1 MKFKSLITTTLALG
15 VIASTGANFNTN
27 EASAAAKPLDK
38 SSSTLHH
45 GHSNIQIPYTITV
58 NGTSQNI
65 LSSLTFNKNQNIS
78 YKDIENKVK
87 SVLYFNRGISDIDL
101 RLSKQAEYTVHFK
114 NGTKRVIDLKSGI
127 YTADLINTSDI
138 KAISV
143 NVDTKKQPKDKA
155 KANVQVPYTITVN
168 GTSQNILSNLTFNK
182 NQNIS
187 YKDLE
192 DKVKSVLESNRGI
205 TDVDLRLSKQAKY
218 TVNFKNGTKKV
229 IDLKAG
235 IYTANLINS
244 SDIKSININVDT
256 KKHIENKAKRNYQ
269 VPYSINLNGTSTN
282 ILSNLS
288 FSNKPWTNYKNLT
301 SQIKSVLKHD
311 RGISEQ
317 DLKYAKKAYYT
328 VYFKN
333 GGKRIL
339 QLNSKNY
346 TANLVH
352 VKDVKRIE
360 ITVKTGTKAK
370 ADRYV
375 PYTIAVNGT
384 STPILSDLKFTG
396 DPRVGYKDITKK
408 VKSVLKHDRGI
419 GERELKYAKKAT
431 YTVHFKNG
439 KKKVINLN
447 SKISQLNLLYVQD
460 IKKIDIDV
468 KTGSKAKADSYV
480 PYTIAVNGT
489 STPILSK
496 LKISNKQL
504 ISYKYLNDKVK
515 SVLKNERGISDLD
528 LKFAKQ
534 AKYTVYFKNGKKQ
547 VVNLKSDIFTPNLFS
562 AKDILFSAK
571 DIKKIDIDVK
581 TGSKAKADSY
591 VPYTIAVNGTSTPI
605 LSKLKISNKQL
616 ISYKYLNDKVKSVLK
631 SERGISD
638 LDLKFAKQ
646 AKYTVYF
653 KNGKKQVVN
662 LKSDIFTPNLFSAK
676 DIKKIDIDVKQY
688 TKSKKINKS
697 NNVKFP
703 VTINKFENIV
713 SNEFVFYNA
722 SKITINDLSIKL
734 KSAIANDQGITKHD
748 IELAERAVYK
758 VYFKNGS
765 SKYVD
770 LKTEYK
776 DERVFK
782 ATDIKKV
789 DIELKF

>member
-15 VIASTGANFNTN
+15 VLASTGANFNTN

-45 GHSNIQIPYTITV
+45 GHSKIQVPYTITV

-65 LSSLTFNKNQNIS
+65 LSSLTFNKNQQIS
-78 YKDIENKVK
+78 YKDLENKVK

-114 NGTKRVIDLKSGI
+114 NGTKKVVDLKSGI

-168 GTSQNILSNLTFNK
+168 GTSQNILSSLTFNK
-182 NQNIS
+182 NQNVS

-205 TDVDLRLSKQAKY
+205 TDVDLRLSKQAKF

-333 GGKRIL
+333 GGKRVVHF
-339 QLNSKNY
+339 NSKTY
-346 TANLVH
+346 SANLVH
-352 VKDVKRIE
+352 AKDVKKIE
-360 ITVKTGTKAK
+360 VTVKTASKAK
-370 ADRYV
+370 AERYV
-375 PYTIAVNGT
+375 PYSIAVNGT
-384 STPILSDLKFTG
+384 STPNLSDLKFTG

-431 YTVHFKNG
+431 YTVHLKNG

-489 STPILSK
+489 STHILSK

-504 ISYKYLNDKVK
+504 IGYQDLNEKVK
-515 SVLKNERGISDLD
+515 SVLKHDRGINDIE

-534 AKYTVYFKNGKKQ
+534 AKYTIHFKNGKTQ
-547 VVNLKSDIFTPNLFS
+547 VVDLKSDIFT
-562 AKDILFSAK
+562 
-571 DIKKIDIDVK
+571 
-581 TGSKAKADSY
+581 
-591 VPYTIAVNGTSTPI
+591 
-605 LSKLKISNKQL
+605 
-616 ISYKYLNDKVKSVLK
+616 
-631 SERGISD
+631 R
-638 LDLKFAKQ
+638 
-646 AKYTVYF
+646 
-653 KNGKKQVVN
+653 
-662 LKSDIFTPNLFSAK
+662 NLFSAK
-676 DIKKIDIDVKQY
+676 DIKKIDIDVKQH

-722 SKITINDLSIKL
+722 SKITINDLSTKL
-734 KSAIANDQGITKHD
+734 KSAMANDQGITKHD
-748 IELAERAVYK
+748 IGLAERAVYK

-776 DERVFK
+776 DRKVFK

>member
-15 VIASTGANFNTN
+15 VLASTGANFNNN

-38 SSSTLHH
+38 SSSSLHH
-45 GHSNIQIPYTITV
+45 GYSKVHVPYAITV

-78 YKDIENKVK
+78 YKDLEDRVK
-87 SVLYFNRGISDIDL
+87 SVLKSDRGISDIDL
-101 RLSKQAEYTVHFK
+101 RLSKQAKYTVYFK
-114 NGTKRVIDLKSGI
+114 NGTKKVIDLKSGI
-127 YTADLINTSDI
+127 YTADLINTSEI
-138 KAISV
+138 KAINI
-143 NVDTKKQPKDKA
+143 NVDTKKQVEDKKKDKA
-155 KANVQVPYTITVN
+155 NYQVPYTITVN

-229 IDLKAG
+229 IDLKSG

-352 VKDVKRIE
+352 AKDVKRIE

-396 DPRVGYKDITKK
+396 DPRVGYKDISKK

-439 KKKVINLN
+439 TKKVININ
-447 SKISQLNLLYVQD
+447 SNISQLNLLYVQD

-468 KTGSKAKADSYV
+468 KTGTKAKADSYV

-515 SVLKNERGISDLD
+515 SVLKI
-528 LKFAKQ
+528 
-534 AKYTVYFKNGKKQ
+534 
-547 VVNLKSDIFTPNLFS
+547 
-562 AKDILFSAK
+562 
-571 DIKKIDIDVK
+571 
-581 TGSKAKADSY
+581 
-591 VPYTIAVNGTSTPI
+591 
-605 LSKLKISNKQL
+605 
-616 ISYKYLNDKVKSVLK
+616 
-631 SERGISD
+631 ERGISD

-688 TKSKKINKS
+688 TKSKKNK
-697 NNVKFP
+697 
-703 VTINKFENIV
+703 
-713 SNEFVFYNA
+713 
-722 SKITINDLSIKL
+722 
-734 KSAIANDQGITKHD
+734 
-748 IELAERAVYK
+748 
-758 VYFKNGS
+758 
-765 SKYVD
+765 
-770 LKTEYK
+770 
-776 DERVFK
+776 
-782 ATDIKKV
+782 
-789 DIELKF
+789 

>member
-15 VIASTGANFNTN
+15 VLASTGANFNTN

-45 GHSNIQIPYTITV
+45 GHSKIQVPYTITV

-65 LSSLTFNKNQNIS
+65 LSSLTFNKNQQIS
-78 YKDIENKVK
+78 YKDLENKVK

-101 RLSKQAEYTVHFK
+101 RLLKQAEYTVHFK
-114 NGTKRVIDLKSGI
+114 NGTKKVVDLKSGI

-168 GTSQNILSNLTFNK
+168 GTSQNILSSLTFNK
-182 NQNIS
+182 NQNVS

-205 TDVDLRLSKQAKY
+205 TDVDLRLSKQAKF

-333 GGKRIL
+333 GGKRVVHF
-339 QLNSKNY
+339 NSKTY
-346 TANLVH
+346 SANLVH
-352 VKDVKRIE
+352 AKDVKKIE
-360 ITVKTGTKAK
+360 VTVKTASKAK
-370 ADRYV
+370 AERYV
-375 PYTIAVNGT
+375 PYSIAVNGT
-384 STPILSDLKFTG
+384 STPNLSDLKFTG

-489 STPILSK
+489 STHILSK

-504 ISYKYLNDKVK
+504 IGYQDLNEKVK
-515 SVLKNERGISDLD
+515 SVLKHDRGINDIE

-534 AKYTVYFKNGKKQ
+534 AKYTIHFKNGKTQ
-547 VVNLKSDIFTPNLFS
+547 VVDLKSDIFT
-562 AKDILFSAK
+562 
-571 DIKKIDIDVK
+571 
-581 TGSKAKADSY
+581 
-591 VPYTIAVNGTSTPI
+591 
-605 LSKLKISNKQL
+605 
-616 ISYKYLNDKVKSVLK
+616 
-631 SERGISD
+631 R
-638 LDLKFAKQ
+638 
-646 AKYTVYF
+646 
-653 KNGKKQVVN
+653 
-662 LKSDIFTPNLFSAK
+662 NLFSAK
-676 DIKKIDIDVKQY
+676 DIKKIDIDVKQH

-722 SKITINDLSIKL
+722 SKITINDLSTKL
-734 KSAIANDQGITKHD
+734 KSAMANDQGITKHD
-748 IELAERAVYK
+748 IGLAERAVYK

-776 DERVFK
+776 DRKVFK

>member
-192 DKVKSVLESNRGI
+192 GKVKSVLESNRGI

-229 IDLKAG
+229 IDLKSG
-235 IYTANLINS
+235 IYTANLINT

-352 VKDVKRIE
+352 AKDVKRIE

-370 ADRYV
+370 ADR
-375 PYTIAVNGT
+375 
-384 STPILSDLKFTG
+384 
-396 DPRVGYKDITKK
+396 
-408 VKSVLKHDRGI
+408 
-419 GERELKYAKKAT
+419 
-431 YTVHFKNG
+431 
-439 KKKVINLN
+439 
-447 SKISQLNLLYVQD
+447 
-460 IKKIDIDV
+460 
-468 KTGSKAKADSYV
+468 YV

-515 SVLKNERGISDLD
+515 SVLKSERGISDLD

-547 VVNLKSDIFTPNLFS
+547 VVNLKSDIFTPN
-562 AKDILFSAK
+562 LFSAK

-688 TKSKKINKS
+688 TKSKKK
-697 NNVKFP
+697 
-703 VTINKFENIV
+703 
-713 SNEFVFYNA
+713 
-722 SKITINDLSIKL
+722 
-734 KSAIANDQGITKHD
+734 
-748 IELAERAVYK
+748 
-758 VYFKNGS
+758 
-765 SKYVD
+765 
-770 LKTEYK
+770 
-776 DERVFK
+776 
-782 ATDIKKV
+782 
-789 DIELKF
+789 

>member
-65 LSSLTFNKNQNIS
+65 LS
-78 YKDIENKVK
+78 
-87 SVLYFNRGISDIDL
+87 
-101 RLSKQAEYTVHFK
+101 
-114 NGTKRVIDLKSGI
+114 
-127 YTADLINTSDI
+127 
-138 KAISV
+138 
-143 NVDTKKQPKDKA
+143 
-155 KANVQVPYTITVN
+155 
-168 GTSQNILSNLTFNK
+168 NLTFNK

-192 DKVKSVLESNRGI
+192 GKVKSVLESNRGI

-244 SDIKSININVDT
+244 SDIKSININLDT

-352 VKDVKRIE
+352 AKDVKRIE
-360 ITVKTGTKAK
+360 ITVKTGT
-370 ADRYV
+370 
-375 PYTIAVNGT
+375 
-384 STPILSDLKFTG
+384 
-396 DPRVGYKDITKK
+396 
-408 VKSVLKHDRGI
+408 
-419 GERELKYAKKAT
+419 
-431 YTVHFKNG
+431 
-439 KKKVINLN
+439 
-447 SKISQLNLLYVQD
+447 
-460 IKKIDIDV
+460 
-468 KTGSKAKADSYV
+468 
-480 PYTIAVNGT
+480 
-489 STPILSK
+489 
-496 LKISNKQL
+496 
-504 ISYKYLNDKVK
+504 
-515 SVLKNERGISDLD
+515 
-528 LKFAKQ
+528 
-534 AKYTVYFKNGKKQ
+534 
-547 VVNLKSDIFTPNLFS
+547 
-562 AKDILFSAK
+562 
-571 DIKKIDIDVK
+571 
-581 TGSKAKADSY
+581 KAKADSY

>member
-78 YKDIENKVK
+78 YKDLEGKVK
-87 SVLYFNRGISDIDL
+87 SVLESNRGITDVDL
-101 RLSKQAEYTVHFK
+101 RLSKQAKYTVNFK
-114 NGTKRVIDLKSGI
+114 NGTKKVIDLKSGI
-127 YTADLINTSDI
+127 YTANLINSSDI

-192 DKVKSVLESNRGI
+192 GKVKSVLESNRGI

-229 IDLKAG
+229 IDLKSG

-352 VKDVKRIE
+352 AKDVKRIE

-370 ADRYV
+370 ADR
-375 PYTIAVNGT
+375 
-384 STPILSDLKFTG
+384 
-396 DPRVGYKDITKK
+396 
-408 VKSVLKHDRGI
+408 
-419 GERELKYAKKAT
+419 
-431 YTVHFKNG
+431 
-439 KKKVINLN
+439 
-447 SKISQLNLLYVQD
+447 
-460 IKKIDIDV
+460 
-468 KTGSKAKADSYV
+468 YV

-515 SVLKNERGISDLD
+515 SVLKSERGISDLD

-547 VVNLKSDIFTPNLFS
+547 VVNLKSDIFTPN
-562 AKDILFSAK
+562 LFSAK

-688 TKSKKINKS
+688 TKSKKNK
-697 NNVKFP
+697 
-703 VTINKFENIV
+703 
-713 SNEFVFYNA
+713 
-722 SKITINDLSIKL
+722 
-734 KSAIANDQGITKHD
+734 
-748 IELAERAVYK
+748 
-758 VYFKNGS
+758 
-765 SKYVD
+765 
-770 LKTEYK
+770 
-776 DERVFK
+776 
-782 ATDIKKV
+782 
-789 DIELKF
+789 

>member
-192 DKVKSVLESNRGI
+192 GKVKSVLESNRGI

-229 IDLKAG
+229 IDLKSG

-352 VKDVKRIE
+352 AKDVKRIE

-370 ADRYV
+370 ADR
-375 PYTIAVNGT
+375 
-384 STPILSDLKFTG
+384 
-396 DPRVGYKDITKK
+396 
-408 VKSVLKHDRGI
+408 
-419 GERELKYAKKAT
+419 
-431 YTVHFKNG
+431 
-439 KKKVINLN
+439 
-447 SKISQLNLLYVQD
+447 
-460 IKKIDIDV
+460 
-468 KTGSKAKADSYV
+468 YV

-515 SVLKNERGISDLD
+515 SVLKSERGISDLD

-547 VVNLKSDIFTPNLFS
+547 VVNLKSDIFTPN
-562 AKDILFSAK
+562 LFSAK

-688 TKSKKINKS
+688 TKSKNK
-697 NNVKFP
+697 
-703 VTINKFENIV
+703 
-713 SNEFVFYNA
+713 
-722 SKITINDLSIKL
+722 
-734 KSAIANDQGITKHD
+734 
-748 IELAERAVYK
+748 
-758 VYFKNGS
+758 
-765 SKYVD
+765 
-770 LKTEYK
+770 
-776 DERVFK
+776 
-782 ATDIKKV
+782 
-789 DIELKF
+789 

>member
-15 VIASTGANFNTN
+15 VLASTGANFNNN

-38 SSSTLHH
+38 SSSSLHH
-45 GHSNIQIPYTITV
+45 GYSKVHVPYAITV

-65 LSSLTFNKNQNIS
+65 LSNLTFNKNQNIS
-78 YKDIENKVK
+78 YKDLEDRVK
-87 SVLYFNRGISDIDL
+87 SVLKSDRGISDIDL
-101 RLSKQAEYTVHFK
+101 RLSKQAKYTVYFK
-114 NGTKRVIDLKSGI
+114 NGTKKVIDLKAGI
-127 YTADLINTSDI
+127 YTADLINTSEI
-138 KAISV
+138 KAINI
-143 NVDTKKQPKDKA
+143 NVDTKKQVEDKKKDKA
-155 KANVQVPYTITVN
+155 NYQVPYTITVN

-229 IDLKAG
+229 IDLKSG

-352 VKDVKRIE
+352 AKDVKRIE

-396 DPRVGYKDITKK
+396 DPRVGYKDISKK

-439 KKKVINLN
+439 TKKVININ
-447 SKISQLNLLYVQD
+447 SNISQLNLLYVQD

-468 KTGSKAKADSYV
+468 KTG
-480 PYTIAVNGT
+480 T
-489 STPILSK
+489 
-496 LKISNKQL
+496 
-504 ISYKYLNDKVK
+504 
-515 SVLKNERGISDLD
+515 
-528 LKFAKQ
+528 
-534 AKYTVYFKNGKKQ
+534 
-547 VVNLKSDIFTPNLFS
+547 
-562 AKDILFSAK
+562 
-571 DIKKIDIDVK
+571 
-581 TGSKAKADSY
+581 KAKADSY

-688 TKSKKINKS
+688 TKSKK
-697 NNVKFP
+697 
-703 VTINKFENIV
+703 
-713 SNEFVFYNA
+713 
-722 SKITINDLSIKL
+722 
-734 KSAIANDQGITKHD
+734 
-748 IELAERAVYK
+748 
-758 VYFKNGS
+758 
-765 SKYVD
+765 
-770 LKTEYK
+770 
-776 DERVFK
+776 
-782 ATDIKKV
+782 
-789 DIELKF
+789 

>member
-15 VIASTGANFNTN
+15 VLASTGANFNNN

-38 SSSTLHH
+38 SSSSLHH
-45 GHSNIQIPYTITV
+45 GYSKVHVPYAITV

-78 YKDIENKVK
+78 YKDLEDRVK
-87 SVLYFNRGISDIDL
+87 SVLKSDRGISDIDL
-101 RLSKQAEYTVHFK
+101 RLSKQAKYTVYFK
-114 NGTKRVIDLKSGI
+114 NGTKKVIDLKAGI
-127 YTADLINTSDI
+127 YTADLINTSEI
-138 KAISV
+138 KAINI
-143 NVDTKKQPKDKA
+143 NVDTKKQVEDKKKDKA
-155 KANVQVPYTITVN
+155 NYQVPYTITVN

-205 TDVDLRLSKQAKY
+205 TDVDLRLSKQEKY

-229 IDLKAG
+229 IDLKSG

-352 VKDVKRIE
+352 AKDVKRIE

-396 DPRVGYKDITKK
+396 DPRVGYKDISKK

-439 KKKVINLN
+439 TKKVININ
-447 SKISQLNLLYVQD
+447 SNISQLNLLYVQD

-468 KTGSKAKADSYV
+468 KTG
-480 PYTIAVNGT
+480 T
-489 STPILSK
+489 
-496 LKISNKQL
+496 
-504 ISYKYLNDKVK
+504 
-515 SVLKNERGISDLD
+515 
-528 LKFAKQ
+528 
-534 AKYTVYFKNGKKQ
+534 
-547 VVNLKSDIFTPNLFS
+547 
-562 AKDILFSAK
+562 
-571 DIKKIDIDVK
+571 
-581 TGSKAKADSY
+581 KAKADSY

-676 DIKKIDIDVKQY
+676 DIKKIDIDVIQY

-734 KSAIANDQGITKHD
+734 KSAMANDQGITKHD
-748 IELAERAVYK
+748 IGLAERAVYK

>member
-15 VIASTGANFNTN
+15 VLASTGANFNNN

-38 SSSTLHH
+38 SSSSLHH
-45 GHSNIQIPYTITV
+45 GYSKVHVPYAITV

-78 YKDIENKVK
+78 YKDLEDRVK
-87 SVLYFNRGISDIDL
+87 SVLKSDRGISDIDL
-101 RLSKQAEYTVHFK
+101 RLSKQAKYTVYFK
-114 NGTKRVIDLKSGI
+114 NGTKKVIDLKAGI
-127 YTADLINTSDI
+127 YTADLINTSEI
-138 KAISV
+138 KAINI
-143 NVDTKKQPKDKA
+143 NVDTKKQVEDKKKDKA
-155 KANVQVPYTITVN
+155 NYQVPYTITVN

-229 IDLKAG
+229 IDLKSG

-301 SQIKSVLKHD
+301 SQIKSVLKND

-352 VKDVKRIE
+352 AKDVKRIE

-396 DPRVGYKDITKK
+396 DPRVGYKDISKK

-439 KKKVINLN
+439 TKKVININ
-447 SKISQLNLLYVQD
+447 SNISQLNLLYVQD

-468 KTGSKAKADSYV
+468 KTG
-480 PYTIAVNGT
+480 T
-489 STPILSK
+489 
-496 LKISNKQL
+496 
-504 ISYKYLNDKVK
+504 
-515 SVLKNERGISDLD
+515 
-528 LKFAKQ
+528 
-534 AKYTVYFKNGKKQ
+534 
-547 VVNLKSDIFTPNLFS
+547 
-562 AKDILFSAK
+562 
-571 DIKKIDIDVK
+571 
-581 TGSKAKADSY
+581 KAKADSY

-688 TKSKKINKS
+688 TKSKKNK
-697 NNVKFP
+697 
-703 VTINKFENIV
+703 
-713 SNEFVFYNA
+713 
-722 SKITINDLSIKL
+722 
-734 KSAIANDQGITKHD
+734 
-748 IELAERAVYK
+748 
-758 VYFKNGS
+758 
-765 SKYVD
+765 
-770 LKTEYK
+770 
-776 DERVFK
+776 
-782 ATDIKKV
+782 
-789 DIELKF
+789 

>member
-15 VIASTGANFNTN
+15 VLASTGANFNNN

-38 SSSTLHH
+38 SSSSLHH
-45 GHSNIQIPYTITV
+45 GYSKVHVPYAITV

-78 YKDIENKVK
+78 YKDLEDRVK
-87 SVLYFNRGISDIDL
+87 SVLKSDRGISDIDL
-101 RLSKQAEYTVHFK
+101 RLSKQAKYTVYFK
-114 NGTKRVIDLKSGI
+114 NGTKKVIDLKAGI
-127 YTADLINTSDI
+127 YTADLINTSEI
-138 KAISV
+138 KAINI
-143 NVDTKKQPKDKA
+143 NVDTKKQVEDKKKDKA
-155 KANVQVPYTITVN
+155 NYQVPYTITVN

-218 TVNFKNGTKKV
+218 TVNFKNRTKKV
-229 IDLKAG
+229 IDLKSG

-352 VKDVKRIE
+352 AKDVKRIE

-396 DPRVGYKDITKK
+396 DPRVGYKDISKK

-439 KKKVINLN
+439 TKKVININ
-447 SKISQLNLLYVQD
+447 SNISQLNLLYVQD

-468 KTGSKAKADSYV
+468 KTG
-480 PYTIAVNGT
+480 T
-489 STPILSK
+489 
-496 LKISNKQL
+496 
-504 ISYKYLNDKVK
+504 
-515 SVLKNERGISDLD
+515 
-528 LKFAKQ
+528 
-534 AKYTVYFKNGKKQ
+534 
-547 VVNLKSDIFTPNLFS
+547 
-562 AKDILFSAK
+562 
-571 DIKKIDIDVK
+571 
-581 TGSKAKADSY
+581 KAKADSY

-688 TKSKKINKS
+688 TKSKKNK
-697 NNVKFP
+697 
-703 VTINKFENIV
+703 
-713 SNEFVFYNA
+713 
-722 SKITINDLSIKL
+722 
-734 KSAIANDQGITKHD
+734 
-748 IELAERAVYK
+748 
-758 VYFKNGS
+758 
-765 SKYVD
+765 
-770 LKTEYK
+770 
-776 DERVFK
+776 
-782 ATDIKKV
+782 
-789 DIELKF
+789 

>member
-15 VIASTGANFNTN
+15 VLASTGANFNTN

-45 GHSNIQIPYTITV
+45 GHSKIQVPYTITV

-65 LSSLTFNKNQNIS
+65 LSSLTFNKNQQIS
-78 YKDIENKVK
+78 YKDLENKVK

-114 NGTKRVIDLKSGI
+114 NGTKKVVDLKSGI

-168 GTSQNILSNLTFNK
+168 GTSQNILSSLTFNK
-182 NQNIS
+182 NQNVS

-205 TDVDLRLSKQAKY
+205 TDVDLRLSKQAKF

-333 GGKRIL
+333 GGKRVVHF
-339 QLNSKNY
+339 NSKTY
-346 TANLVH
+346 SANLVH
-352 VKDVKRIE
+352 AKDVKKIE
-360 ITVKTGTKAK
+360 VTVKTASKAK
-370 ADRYV
+370 AERYV
-375 PYTIAVNGT
+375 PYSIAVNGT
-384 STPILSDLKFTG
+384 STPNLSDLKFTG

-431 YTVHFKNG
+431 YTVHFKIG

-489 STPILSK
+489 STHILSK

-504 ISYKYLNDKVK
+504 IGYQDLNEKVK
-515 SVLKNERGISDLD
+515 SVLKHDRGINDIE

-534 AKYTVYFKNGKKQ
+534 AKYTIHFKNGKTQ
-547 VVNLKSDIFTPNLFS
+547 VVDLKSDIFT
-562 AKDILFSAK
+562 
-571 DIKKIDIDVK
+571 
-581 TGSKAKADSY
+581 
-591 VPYTIAVNGTSTPI
+591 
-605 LSKLKISNKQL
+605 
-616 ISYKYLNDKVKSVLK
+616 
-631 SERGISD
+631 R
-638 LDLKFAKQ
+638 
-646 AKYTVYF
+646 
-653 KNGKKQVVN
+653 
-662 LKSDIFTPNLFSAK
+662 NLFSAK
-676 DIKKIDIDVKQY
+676 DIKKIDIDVKQH

-722 SKITINDLSIKL
+722 SKITINDLSTKL
-734 KSAIANDQGITKHD
+734 KSAMANDQGITKHD
-748 IELAERAVYK
+748 IGLAERAVYK

-776 DERVFK
+776 DRKVFK

>member
-15 VIASTGANFNTN
+15 VLASTGANFNTN

-45 GHSNIQIPYTITV
+45 GHSKIQVPYTITV

-65 LSSLTFNKNQNIS
+65 LSSLTFNKNQQIS
-78 YKDIENKVK
+78 YKDLENKVK

-114 NGTKRVIDLKSGI
+114 NGTKKVVDLKSGI

-168 GTSQNILSNLTFNK
+168 GTSQNILSSLTFNK
-182 NQNIS
+182 NQNVS

-205 TDVDLRLSKQAKY
+205 TDVDLRLSKQAKF

-333 GGKRIL
+333 GGKRVVHF
-339 QLNSKNY
+339 NSKTY
-346 TANLVH
+346 SANLVH
-352 VKDVKRIE
+352 AKDVKKIE
-360 ITVKTGTKAK
+360 VTVKTASKAK
-370 ADRYV
+370 AERYV
-375 PYTIAVNGT
+375 PYSIAVNGT
-384 STPILSDLKFTG
+384 STPNLSDLKFTG

-489 STPILSK
+489 STHILSK

-504 ISYKYLNDKVK
+504 IGYQDLNEKVK
-515 SVLKNERGISDLD
+515 SVLKHDRGINDIE

-534 AKYTVYFKNGKKQ
+534 AKYTIHFKNGKTQ
-547 VVNLKSDIFTPNLFS
+547 VVDLKSDIFT
-562 AKDILFSAK
+562 
-571 DIKKIDIDVK
+571 
-581 TGSKAKADSY
+581 
-591 VPYTIAVNGTSTPI
+591 
-605 LSKLKISNKQL
+605 
-616 ISYKYLNDKVKSVLK
+616 
-631 SERGISD
+631 R
-638 LDLKFAKQ
+638 
-646 AKYTVYF
+646 
-653 KNGKKQVVN
+653 
-662 LKSDIFTPNLFSAK
+662 NLFSAK
-676 DIKKIDIDVKQY
+676 DIKKIDIDVKQH

-722 SKITINDLSIKL
+722 SKITINDLSTKL
-734 KSAIANDQGITKHD
+734 KSAMANDQGITKHD
-748 IELAERAVYK
+748 IGIAERAVYK

-776 DERVFK
+776 DRKVFK

>member
-15 VIASTGANFNTN
+15 VLASTGANFNNN

-38 SSSTLHH
+38 SSSSLHH
-45 GHSNIQIPYTITV
+45 GYSKVHVPYAITV

-78 YKDIENKVK
+78 YKDLEDRVK
-87 SVLYFNRGISDIDL
+87 SVLKSDRGISDIDL
-101 RLSKQAEYTVHFK
+101 RLSKQAKYTVYFK
-114 NGTKRVIDLKSGI
+114 NGTKKVIDLKAGI
-127 YTADLINTSDI
+127 YTADLINTSEI
-138 KAISV
+138 KAINI
-143 NVDTKKQPKDKA
+143 NVDTKKQVEDKKKDKA
-155 KANVQVPYTITVN
+155 NYQVPYTITVN

-229 IDLKAG
+229 IDLKSG

-269 VPYSINLNGTSTN
+269 VPYPINLNGTSTN

-352 VKDVKRIE
+352 AKDVKRIE

-384 STPILSDLKFTG
+384 STLILSDLKFTG
-396 DPRVGYKDITKK
+396 DPRVGYKDISKK

-439 KKKVINLN
+439 TKKVININ
-447 SKISQLNLLYVQD
+447 SNISQLNLLYVQD

-468 KTGSKAKADSYV
+468 KTG
-480 PYTIAVNGT
+480 T
-489 STPILSK
+489 
-496 LKISNKQL
+496 
-504 ISYKYLNDKVK
+504 
-515 SVLKNERGISDLD
+515 
-528 LKFAKQ
+528 
-534 AKYTVYFKNGKKQ
+534 
-547 VVNLKSDIFTPNLFS
+547 
-562 AKDILFSAK
+562 
-571 DIKKIDIDVK
+571 
-581 TGSKAKADSY
+581 KAKADSY

-734 KSAIANDQGITKHD
+734 KSAMANDQGITKHD
-748 IELAERAVYK
+748 IGLAERAVYK
-758 VYFKNGS
+758 VYFKNSS

>member
-15 VIASTGANFNTN
+15 VLPSTGANFNNN

-38 SSSTLHH
+38 SSSSLHH
-45 GHSNIQIPYTITV
+45 GYSKVHVPYAITV

-78 YKDIENKVK
+78 YKDLEDRVK
-87 SVLYFNRGISDIDL
+87 SVLKSDRGISDIDL
-101 RLSKQAEYTVHFK
+101 RLSKQAKYTVYFK
-114 NGTKRVIDLKSGI
+114 NGTKKVIDLKAGI
-127 YTADLINTSDI
+127 YTADLINTSEI
-138 KAISV
+138 KAINI
-143 NVDTKKQPKDKA
+143 NVDTKKQVEDKKKDKA
-155 KANVQVPYTITVN
+155 NYQVPYTITVN

-229 IDLKAG
+229 IDLKSG

-352 VKDVKRIE
+352 AKDVKRIE

-396 DPRVGYKDITKK
+396 DPRVGYKDISKK

-439 KKKVINLN
+439 TKKVININ
-447 SKISQLNLLYVQD
+447 SNISQLNLLYVQD

-468 KTGSKAKADSYV
+468 KTG
-480 PYTIAVNGT
+480 T
-489 STPILSK
+489 
-496 LKISNKQL
+496 
-504 ISYKYLNDKVK
+504 
-515 SVLKNERGISDLD
+515 
-528 LKFAKQ
+528 
-534 AKYTVYFKNGKKQ
+534 
-547 VVNLKSDIFTPNLFS
+547 
-562 AKDILFSAK
+562 
-571 DIKKIDIDVK
+571 
-581 TGSKAKADSY
+581 KAKADSY

-688 TKSKKINKS
+688 TKSKKNK
-697 NNVKFP
+697 
-703 VTINKFENIV
+703 
-713 SNEFVFYNA
+713 
-722 SKITINDLSIKL
+722 
-734 KSAIANDQGITKHD
+734 
-748 IELAERAVYK
+748 
-758 VYFKNGS
+758 
-765 SKYVD
+765 
-770 LKTEYK
+770 
-776 DERVFK
+776 
-782 ATDIKKV
+782 
-789 DIELKF
+789 

>member
-15 VIASTGANFNTN
+15 VLASTGANFNNN

-38 SSSTLHH
+38 SSSSLHH
-45 GHSNIQIPYTITV
+45 GYSKVHVPYAITV

-78 YKDIENKVK
+78 YKDLEDRVK
-87 SVLYFNRGISDIDL
+87 SVLKSDRGISDIDL
-101 RLSKQAEYTVHFK
+101 RLSKQAKYTVYFK
-114 NGTKRVIDLKSGI
+114 NGTKKVIDLKAGI
-127 YTADLINTSDI
+127 YTADLINTSEI
-138 KAISV
+138 KAINI
-143 NVDTKKQPKDKA
+143 NVDTKKQVEDKKKDKA
-155 KANVQVPYTITVN
+155 NYQVPYTITVN

-229 IDLKAG
+229 IDLKSG

-352 VKDVKRIE
+352 AKDVKRIE

-396 DPRVGYKDITKK
+396 DPRVGYKDISKK

-439 KKKVINLN
+439 TKKVININ
-447 SKISQLNLLYVQD
+447 SNISQLNLLYVQD

-468 KTGSKAKADSYV
+468 KTG
-480 PYTIAVNGT
+480 T
-489 STPILSK
+489 
-496 LKISNKQL
+496 
-504 ISYKYLNDKVK
+504 
-515 SVLKNERGISDLD
+515 
-528 LKFAKQ
+528 
-534 AKYTVYFKNGKKQ
+534 
-547 VVNLKSDIFTPNLFS
+547 
-562 AKDILFSAK
+562 
-571 DIKKIDIDVK
+571 
-581 TGSKAKADSY
+581 KAKADSY

-676 DIKKIDIDVKQY
+676 DI
-688 TKSKKINKS
+688 
-697 NNVKFP
+697 
-703 VTINKFENIV
+703 
-713 SNEFVFYNA
+713 
-722 SKITINDLSIKL
+722 
-734 KSAIANDQGITKHD
+734 
-748 IELAERAVYK
+748 
-758 VYFKNGS
+758 
-765 SKYVD
+765 
-770 LKTEYK
+770 
-776 DERVFK
+776 
-782 ATDIKKV
+782 
-789 DIELKF
+789 

>member
-15 VIASTGANFNTN
+15 VLASTGANFNNN

-38 SSSTLHH
+38 SSSSLHH
-45 GHSNIQIPYTITV
+45 GYSKVHVPYAITV

-78 YKDIENKVK
+78 YKDLEDRVK
-87 SVLYFNRGISDIDL
+87 SVLKSDRGISDIDL
-101 RLSKQAEYTVHFK
+101 RLSKQAKYTVYFK
-114 NGTKRVIDLKSGI
+114 NGTKKVIDLKAGI
-127 YTADLINTSDI
+127 YTADLINTSEI
-138 KAISV
+138 KAINI
-143 NVDTKKQPKDKA
+143 NVDTKKQVEDKKKDKA
-155 KANVQVPYTITVN
+155 NYQVPYTITVN

-229 IDLKAG
+229 IDLKSG

-352 VKDVKRIE
+352 AKDVKRIE

-396 DPRVGYKDITKK
+396 DPRVGYKDISKK

-439 KKKVINLN
+439 TKKVININ
-447 SKISQLNLLYVQD
+447 SNISQLNLLYVQD

-468 KTGSKAKADSYV
+468 KTGTKAKADSYV

-489 STPILSK
+489 ST
-496 LKISNKQL
+496 
-504 ISYKYLNDKVK
+504 
-515 SVLKNERGISDLD
+515 R
-528 LKFAKQ
+528 
-534 AKYTVYFKNGKKQ
+534 
-547 VVNLKSDIFTPNLFS
+547 
-562 AKDILFSAK
+562 
-571 DIKKIDIDVK
+571 
-581 TGSKAKADSY
+581 
-591 VPYTIAVNGTSTPI
+591 I

-688 TKSKKINKS
+688 TKSKKNK
-697 NNVKFP
+697 
-703 VTINKFENIV
+703 
-713 SNEFVFYNA
+713 
-722 SKITINDLSIKL
+722 
-734 KSAIANDQGITKHD
+734 
-748 IELAERAVYK
+748 
-758 VYFKNGS
+758 
-765 SKYVD
+765 
-770 LKTEYK
+770 
-776 DERVFK
+776 
-782 ATDIKKV
+782 
-789 DIELKF
+789 

>member
-15 VIASTGANFNTN
+15 VLASTGANFNNN

-38 SSSTLHH
+38 SSSSLHH
-45 GHSNIQIPYTITV
+45 GYSKVHVPYAITV

-78 YKDIENKVK
+78 YKDLEDRVK
-87 SVLYFNRGISDIDL
+87 SVLKSDRGISDIDL
-101 RLSKQAEYTVHFK
+101 RLSKQAKYTVYFK
-114 NGTKRVIDLKSGI
+114 NGTKKVIDLKAGI
-127 YTADLINTSDI
+127 YTADLINTSEI
-138 KAISV
+138 KAINI
-143 NVDTKKQPKDKA
+143 NVDTKKQVEDKKKDKA
-155 KANVQVPYTITVN
+155 NYQVPYTITVN

-229 IDLKAG
+229 IDLKSG

-352 VKDVKRIE
+352 AKDVKRIE

-396 DPRVGYKDITKK
+396 DPRVGYKDISKK

-439 KKKVINLN
+439 TKKVININ
-447 SKISQLNLLYVQD
+447 SNISQLNLLYVQD

-468 KTGSKAKADSYV
+468 KTG
-480 PYTIAVNGT
+480 T
-489 STPILSK
+489 
-496 LKISNKQL
+496 
-504 ISYKYLNDKVK
+504 
-515 SVLKNERGISDLD
+515 
-528 LKFAKQ
+528 
-534 AKYTVYFKNGKKQ
+534 
-547 VVNLKSDIFTPNLFS
+547 
-562 AKDILFSAK
+562 
-571 DIKKIDIDVK
+571 
-581 TGSKAKADSY
+581 KAKADSY

-662 LKSDIFTPNLFSAK
+662 LKSDIFT
-676 DIKKIDIDVKQY
+676 
-688 TKSKKINKS
+688 
-697 NNVKFP
+697 
-703 VTINKFENIV
+703 
-713 SNEFVFYNA
+713 
-722 SKITINDLSIKL
+722 
-734 KSAIANDQGITKHD
+734 
-748 IELAERAVYK
+748 
-758 VYFKNGS
+758 
-765 SKYVD
+765 
-770 LKTEYK
+770 
-776 DERVFK
+776 
-782 ATDIKKV
+782 
-789 DIELKF
+789 

>member
-15 VIASTGANFNTN
+15 VLASTGANFNNN

-38 SSSTLHH
+38 SSSSLHH
-45 GHSNIQIPYTITV
+45 GYSKVHVPYAITV

-78 YKDIENKVK
+78 YKDLEDRVK
-87 SVLYFNRGISDIDL
+87 SVLKSDRGISDIDL
-101 RLSKQAEYTVHFK
+101 RLSKQAKYTVYFK
-114 NGTKRVIDLKSGI
+114 NGTKKVIDLKAGI
-127 YTADLINTSDI
+127 YTADLINTSEI
-138 KAISV
+138 KAINI
-143 NVDTKKQPKDKA
+143 NVDTKKQVEDKKKDKA
-155 KANVQVPYTITVN
+155 NYQVPYTITVN

-229 IDLKAG
+229 IDLKSG

-269 VPYSINLNGTSTN
+269 APYSINLNGTSTN

-352 VKDVKRIE
+352 AKDVKRIE

-396 DPRVGYKDITKK
+396 DPRVGYKDISKK

-439 KKKVINLN
+439 TKKVININ
-447 SKISQLNLLYVQD
+447 SNISQLNLLYVQD

-468 KTGSKAKADSYV
+468 KTG
-480 PYTIAVNGT
+480 T
-489 STPILSK
+489 
-496 LKISNKQL
+496 
-504 ISYKYLNDKVK
+504 
-515 SVLKNERGISDLD
+515 
-528 LKFAKQ
+528 
-534 AKYTVYFKNGKKQ
+534 
-547 VVNLKSDIFTPNLFS
+547 
-562 AKDILFSAK
+562 
-571 DIKKIDIDVK
+571 
-581 TGSKAKADSY
+581 KAKADSY

-688 TKSKKINKS
+688 TKSKKNK
-697 NNVKFP
+697 
-703 VTINKFENIV
+703 
-713 SNEFVFYNA
+713 
-722 SKITINDLSIKL
+722 
-734 KSAIANDQGITKHD
+734 
-748 IELAERAVYK
+748 
-758 VYFKNGS
+758 
-765 SKYVD
+765 
-770 LKTEYK
+770 
-776 DERVFK
+776 
-782 ATDIKKV
+782 
-789 DIELKF
+789 

>member
-15 VIASTGANFNTN
+15 VLASTGANFNNN

-38 SSSTLHH
+38 SSSSLHH
-45 GHSNIQIPYTITV
+45 GYSKVHVPYAITV

-78 YKDIENKVK
+78 YKDLEDRVK
-87 SVLYFNRGISDIDL
+87 SVLKSDRGISDIDL
-101 RLSKQAEYTVHFK
+101 RLSKQAKYTVYFK
-114 NGTKRVIDLKSGI
+114 NGTKKVIDLKAGI
-127 YTADLINTSDI
+127 YTADLINTSEI
-138 KAISV
+138 KAINI
-143 NVDTKKQPKDKA
+143 NVDTKKQVEDKKKDKA
-155 KANVQVPYTITVN
+155 NYQVPYTITVN

-218 TVNFKNGTKKV
+218 AVNFKNGTKKV
-229 IDLKAG
+229 IDLKSG

-352 VKDVKRIE
+352 AKDVKRIE

-396 DPRVGYKDITKK
+396 DPRVGYKDISKK

-439 KKKVINLN
+439 TKKVININ
-447 SKISQLNLLYVQD
+447 SNISQLNLLYVQD

-468 KTGSKAKADSYV
+468 KTG
-480 PYTIAVNGT
+480 T
-489 STPILSK
+489 
-496 LKISNKQL
+496 
-504 ISYKYLNDKVK
+504 
-515 SVLKNERGISDLD
+515 
-528 LKFAKQ
+528 
-534 AKYTVYFKNGKKQ
+534 
-547 VVNLKSDIFTPNLFS
+547 
-562 AKDILFSAK
+562 
-571 DIKKIDIDVK
+571 
-581 TGSKAKADSY
+581 KAKADSY

-688 TKSKKINKS
+688 TKSKKNK
-697 NNVKFP
+697 
-703 VTINKFENIV
+703 
-713 SNEFVFYNA
+713 
-722 SKITINDLSIKL
+722 
-734 KSAIANDQGITKHD
+734 
-748 IELAERAVYK
+748 
-758 VYFKNGS
+758 
-765 SKYVD
+765 
-770 LKTEYK
+770 
-776 DERVFK
+776 
-782 ATDIKKV
+782 
-789 DIELKF
+789 

>member
-27 EASAAAKPLDK
+27 EASAAVKPLDK

-182 NQNIS
+182 NQQIS

-352 VKDVKRIE
+352 AKDVKRIE

-370 ADRYV
+370 ADR
-375 PYTIAVNGT
+375 
-384 STPILSDLKFTG
+384 
-396 DPRVGYKDITKK
+396 
-408 VKSVLKHDRGI
+408 
-419 GERELKYAKKAT
+419 
-431 YTVHFKNG
+431 
-439 KKKVINLN
+439 
-447 SKISQLNLLYVQD
+447 
-460 IKKIDIDV
+460 
-468 KTGSKAKADSYV
+468 YV

-515 SVLKNERGISDLD
+515 SVLKSERGISDLD

-547 VVNLKSDIFTPNLFS
+547 VVNLKSDIFTPN
-562 AKDILFSAK
+562 LFSAK

-688 TKSKKINKS
+688 TKSKKKINKS

-734 KSAIANDQGITKHD
+734 KSAMANDQGITKHD
-748 IELAERAVYK
+748 IGLAERAVYK

>member
-15 VIASTGANFNTN
+15 VLASTGANFNNN

-38 SSSTLHH
+38 SSSSLHH
-45 GHSNIQIPYTITV
+45 GYSKVHVPYAITV

-78 YKDIENKVK
+78 YKDLEDRVK
-87 SVLYFNRGISDIDL
+87 SVLKSDRGISDIDL
-101 RLSKQAEYTVHFK
+101 RLSKQAKYTVYFK
-114 NGTKRVIDLKSGI
+114 NGTKKVIDLKAGI
-127 YTADLINTSDI
+127 YTADLINTSEI
-138 KAISV
+138 KAINI
-143 NVDTKKQPKDKA
+143 NVDTKKQVEDKKKDKA
-155 KANVQVPYTITVN
+155 NYQVPYTITVN

-229 IDLKAG
+229 IDLKSG

-352 VKDVKRIE
+352 AKDVKRIE

-396 DPRVGYKDITKK
+396 DPRVGYKDISKK

-439 KKKVINLN
+439 TKKVININ
-447 SKISQLNLLYVQD
+447 SNISQLNLLYVQD

-468 KTGSKAKADSYV
+468 KTG
-480 PYTIAVNGT
+480 T
-489 STPILSK
+489 
-496 LKISNKQL
+496 
-504 ISYKYLNDKVK
+504 
-515 SVLKNERGISDLD
+515 
-528 LKFAKQ
+528 
-534 AKYTVYFKNGKKQ
+534 
-547 VVNLKSDIFTPNLFS
+547 
-562 AKDILFSAK
+562 
-571 DIKKIDIDVK
+571 
-581 TGSKAKADSY
+581 KAKADSY

-662 LKSDIFTPNLFSAK
+662 LKSDIFIPNLFSAK

-688 TKSKKINKS
+688 TKSKKNK
-697 NNVKFP
+697 
-703 VTINKFENIV
+703 
-713 SNEFVFYNA
+713 
-722 SKITINDLSIKL
+722 
-734 KSAIANDQGITKHD
+734 
-748 IELAERAVYK
+748 
-758 VYFKNGS
+758 
-765 SKYVD
+765 
-770 LKTEYK
+770 
-776 DERVFK
+776 
-782 ATDIKKV
+782 
-789 DIELKF
+789 

>member
-15 VIASTGANFNTN
+15 VLASTGANFNTN
-27 EASAAAKPLDK
+27 EASAAAKQIDK
-38 SSSTLHH
+38 SSSSLHH
-45 GHSNIQIPYTITV
+45 GYSKIQIPYTITV

-65 LSSLTFNKNQNIS
+65 LSSLTFNKNQQIS

-101 RLSKQAEYTVHFK
+101 RLSKQAKYTVHFK
-114 NGTKRVIDLKSGI
+114 NGTKRVVDLKAGI
-127 YTADLINTSDI
+127 HTADLINTSDI

-143 NVDTKKQPKDKA
+143 NVDTKKQVKDKEA

-192 DKVKSVLESNRGI
+192 GKVKSVLESNRGI

-244 SDIKSININVDT
+244 SDIKSIDINVDT
-256 KKHIENKAKRNYQ
+256 KKHVENKAKRNYQ

-288 FSNKPWTNYKNLT
+288 FSNKPWKNYKDLT

-333 GGKRIL
+333 GGKRVIH
-339 QLNSKNY
+339 LNSNIY

-352 VKDVKRIE
+352 AKDIKKIE
-360 ITVKTGTKAK
+360 VTVKTGSKAN
-370 ADRYV
+370 AERYV

-384 STPILSDLKFTG
+384 STPNLSDLKFKG
-396 DPRVGYKDITKK
+396 DSRVSYSDITKK
-408 VKSVLKHDRGI
+408 VKSVLKYDRGI

-439 KKKVINLN
+439 TKKVINLN
-447 SKISQLNLLYVQD
+447 SKISQLNLLFVKD
-460 IKKIDIDV
+460 IKKIDVDV

-489 STPILSK
+489 STPIASK
-496 LKISNKQL
+496 LKLSNKQL
-504 ISYKYLNDKVK
+504 IGYQDLNKKVK
-515 SVLKNERGISDLD
+515 SVLKHDRGI
-528 LKFAKQ
+528 
-534 AKYTVYFKNGKKQ
+534 N
-547 VVNLKSDIFTPNLFS
+547 DI
-562 AKDILFSAK
+562 
-571 DIKKIDIDVK
+571 
-581 TGSKAKADSY
+581 
-591 VPYTIAVNGTSTPI
+591 
-605 LSKLKISNKQL
+605 
-616 ISYKYLNDKVKSVLK
+616 
-631 SERGISD
+631 
-638 LDLKFAKQ
+638 DLKFAKQ

-676 DIKKIDIDVKQY
+676 DIKKIDIDVKQH
-688 TKSKKINKS
+688 TKSKKNK
-697 NNVKFP
+697 
-703 VTINKFENIV
+703 
-713 SNEFVFYNA
+713 
-722 SKITINDLSIKL
+722 
-734 KSAIANDQGITKHD
+734 
-748 IELAERAVYK
+748 
-758 VYFKNGS
+758 
-765 SKYVD
+765 
-770 LKTEYK
+770 
-776 DERVFK
+776 
-782 ATDIKKV
+782 
-789 DIELKF
+789 

>member
-15 VIASTGANFNTN
+15 VLASTGANFNNN

-38 SSSTLHH
+38 SSSSLHH
-45 GHSNIQIPYTITV
+45 GYSKVHVPYAITV

-78 YKDIENKVK
+78 YKDLEDRVK
-87 SVLYFNRGISDIDL
+87 SVLKSDRGISDIDL
-101 RLSKQAEYTVHFK
+101 RLSKQAKYTVYFK
-114 NGTKRVIDLKSGI
+114 NGTKKVIDLKAGI
-127 YTADLINTSDI
+127 YTADLINTSEI
-138 KAISV
+138 KAINI
-143 NVDTKKQPKDKA
+143 NVDTKKQVEDKKKDKA
-155 KANVQVPYTITVN
+155 NYQVPYTITVN

-352 VKDVKRIE
+352 AKDVKRIE

-396 DPRVGYKDITKK
+396 DPRVGYKDISKK

-439 KKKVINLN
+439 TKKVININ
-447 SKISQLNLLYVQD
+447 SNISQLNLLYVQD

-468 KTGSKAKADSYV
+468 KTG
-480 PYTIAVNGT
+480 T
-489 STPILSK
+489 
-496 LKISNKQL
+496 
-504 ISYKYLNDKVK
+504 
-515 SVLKNERGISDLD
+515 
-528 LKFAKQ
+528 
-534 AKYTVYFKNGKKQ
+534 
-547 VVNLKSDIFTPNLFS
+547 
-562 AKDILFSAK
+562 
-571 DIKKIDIDVK
+571 
-581 TGSKAKADSY
+581 KAKADSY

-688 TKSKKINKS
+688 TKSKKNK
-697 NNVKFP
+697 
-703 VTINKFENIV
+703 
-713 SNEFVFYNA
+713 
-722 SKITINDLSIKL
+722 
-734 KSAIANDQGITKHD
+734 
-748 IELAERAVYK
+748 
-758 VYFKNGS
+758 
-765 SKYVD
+765 
-770 LKTEYK
+770 
-776 DERVFK
+776 
-782 ATDIKKV
+782 
-789 DIELKF
+789 

>member
-15 VIASTGANFNTN
+15 VLASTGANFNTN

-45 GHSNIQIPYTITV
+45 GHSKIQVPYTITV

-65 LSSLTFNKNQNIS
+65 LSSLTFNKNQQIS
-78 YKDIENKVK
+78 YKDLENKVK

-114 NGTKRVIDLKSGI
+114 NGTKKVVDLKSGI

-168 GTSQNILSNLTFNK
+168 GTSQNILSSLTFNK
-182 NQNIS
+182 NQNVS

-205 TDVDLRLSKQAKY
+205 TDVDLRLSKQAKF

-269 VPYSINLNGTSTN
+269 VPYSINLNGTSIN

-333 GGKRIL
+333 GGKRVVHF
-339 QLNSKNY
+339 NSKTY
-346 TANLVH
+346 SANLVH
-352 VKDVKRIE
+352 AKDVKKIE
-360 ITVKTGTKAK
+360 VTVKTASKAK
-370 ADRYV
+370 AERYV
-375 PYTIAVNGT
+375 PYSIAVNGT
-384 STPILSDLKFTG
+384 STPNLSDLKFTG

-489 STPILSK
+489 STHILSK

-504 ISYKYLNDKVK
+504 IGYQDLNEKVK
-515 SVLKNERGISDLD
+515 SVLKHDRGINDIE

-534 AKYTVYFKNGKKQ
+534 AKYTIHFKNGKTQ
-547 VVNLKSDIFTPNLFS
+547 VVDLKSDIFT
-562 AKDILFSAK
+562 
-571 DIKKIDIDVK
+571 
-581 TGSKAKADSY
+581 
-591 VPYTIAVNGTSTPI
+591 
-605 LSKLKISNKQL
+605 
-616 ISYKYLNDKVKSVLK
+616 
-631 SERGISD
+631 R
-638 LDLKFAKQ
+638 
-646 AKYTVYF
+646 
-653 KNGKKQVVN
+653 
-662 LKSDIFTPNLFSAK
+662 NLFSAK
-676 DIKKIDIDVKQY
+676 DIKKIDIDVKQH
-688 TKSKKINKS
+688 TKSKK
-697 NNVKFP
+697 
-703 VTINKFENIV
+703 
-713 SNEFVFYNA
+713 
-722 SKITINDLSIKL
+722 
-734 KSAIANDQGITKHD
+734 
-748 IELAERAVYK
+748 
-758 VYFKNGS
+758 
-765 SKYVD
+765 
-770 LKTEYK
+770 
-776 DERVFK
+776 
-782 ATDIKKV
+782 
-789 DIELKF
+789 

>member
-155 KANVQVPYTITVN
+155 KANVQVPYT
-168 GTSQNILSNLTFNK
+168 
-182 NQNIS
+182 
-187 YKDLE
+187 
-192 DKVKSVLESNRGI
+192 
-205 TDVDLRLSKQAKY
+205 
-218 TVNFKNGTKKV
+218 
-229 IDLKAG
+229 
-235 IYTANLINS
+235 
-244 SDIKSININVDT
+244 
-256 KKHIENKAKRNYQ
+256 
-269 VPYSINLNGTSTN
+269 INLNGTSTN

-562 AKDILFSAK
+562 AKDI
-571 DIKKIDIDVK
+571 KKIDIDVK

-688 TKSKKINKS
+688 TKSKKNK
-697 NNVKFP
+697 
-703 VTINKFENIV
+703 
-713 SNEFVFYNA
+713 
-722 SKITINDLSIKL
+722 
-734 KSAIANDQGITKHD
+734 
-748 IELAERAVYK
+748 
-758 VYFKNGS
+758 
-765 SKYVD
+765 
-770 LKTEYK
+770 
-776 DERVFK
+776 
-782 ATDIKKV
+782 
-789 DIELKF
+789 

>member
-1 MKFKSLITTTLALG
+1 MKFKTLITTTLALG
-15 VIASTGANFNTN
+15 VLASTGANFNNN

-38 SSSTLHH
+38 SSSSLHH
-45 GHSNIQIPYTITV
+45 GYSKVHVPYAITV

-78 YKDIENKVK
+78 YKDLEDRVK
-87 SVLYFNRGISDIDL
+87 SVLKSDRGISDIDL
-101 RLSKQAEYTVHFK
+101 RLSKQAKYTVYFK
-114 NGTKRVIDLKSGI
+114 NGTKKVIDLKAGI
-127 YTADLINTSDI
+127 YTADLINTSEI
-138 KAISV
+138 KAINI
-143 NVDTKKQPKDKA
+143 NVDTKKQVEDKKKDKA
-155 KANVQVPYTITVN
+155 NYQVPYTITVN

-229 IDLKAG
+229 IDLKSG

-352 VKDVKRIE
+352 AKDVKRIE

-396 DPRVGYKDITKK
+396 DPRVGYKDISKK

-439 KKKVINLN
+439 TKKVININ
-447 SKISQLNLLYVQD
+447 SNISQLNLLYVQD

-468 KTGSKAKADSYV
+468 KTG
-480 PYTIAVNGT
+480 T
-489 STPILSK
+489 
-496 LKISNKQL
+496 
-504 ISYKYLNDKVK
+504 
-515 SVLKNERGISDLD
+515 
-528 LKFAKQ
+528 
-534 AKYTVYFKNGKKQ
+534 
-547 VVNLKSDIFTPNLFS
+547 
-562 AKDILFSAK
+562 
-571 DIKKIDIDVK
+571 
-581 TGSKAKADSY
+581 KAKADSY

-734 KSAIANDQGITKHD
+734 KSAMANDQGITKHD
-748 IELAERAVYK
+748 IGLAERAVYK

>member
-114 NGTKRVIDLKSGI
+114 NGTKKVIDLKSGI

-192 DKVKSVLESNRGI
+192 GKVKSVLESNRGI

-229 IDLKAG
+229 IDLKSG

-352 VKDVKRIE
+352 AKDVKRIE

-370 ADRYV
+370 ADR
-375 PYTIAVNGT
+375 
-384 STPILSDLKFTG
+384 
-396 DPRVGYKDITKK
+396 
-408 VKSVLKHDRGI
+408 
-419 GERELKYAKKAT
+419 
-431 YTVHFKNG
+431 
-439 KKKVINLN
+439 
-447 SKISQLNLLYVQD
+447 
-460 IKKIDIDV
+460 
-468 KTGSKAKADSYV
+468 YV

-515 SVLKNERGISDLD
+515 SVLKSERGISDLD

-562 AKDILFSAK
+562 VK

-653 KNGKKQVVN
+653 KNGKKQVV
-662 LKSDIFTPNLFSAK
+662 LCSIMQAK
-676 DIKKIDIDVKQY
+676 LQLMI
-688 TKSKKINKS
+688 
-697 NNVKFP
+697 
-703 VTINKFENIV
+703 
-713 SNEFVFYNA
+713 
-722 SKITINDLSIKL
+722 
-734 KSAIANDQGITKHD
+734 
-748 IELAERAVYK
+748 
-758 VYFKNGS
+758 
-765 SKYVD
+765 
-770 LKTEYK
+770 
-776 DERVFK
+776 
-782 ATDIKKV
+782 
-789 DIELKF
+789 

>member
-182 NQNIS
+182 NQQIS

-346 TANLVH
+346 IANLVH
-352 VKDVKRIE
+352 AKDVKRIE
-360 ITVKTGTKAK
+360 ITVKTGT
-370 ADRYV
+370 
-375 PYTIAVNGT
+375 
-384 STPILSDLKFTG
+384 
-396 DPRVGYKDITKK
+396 
-408 VKSVLKHDRGI
+408 
-419 GERELKYAKKAT
+419 
-431 YTVHFKNG
+431 
-439 KKKVINLN
+439 
-447 SKISQLNLLYVQD
+447 
-460 IKKIDIDV
+460 
-468 KTGSKAKADSYV
+468 KAKADSYV

-515 SVLKNERGISDLD
+515 SVLKSERGISDLD

-547 VVNLKSDIFTPNLFS
+547 VVNLKSDIFTPN
-562 AKDILFSAK
+562 LFSAK

-688 TKSKKINKS
+688 TKSKKNK
-697 NNVKFP
+697 
-703 VTINKFENIV
+703 
-713 SNEFVFYNA
+713 
-722 SKITINDLSIKL
+722 
-734 KSAIANDQGITKHD
+734 
-748 IELAERAVYK
+748 
-758 VYFKNGS
+758 
-765 SKYVD
+765 
-770 LKTEYK
+770 
-776 DERVFK
+776 
-782 ATDIKKV
+782 
-789 DIELKF
+789 

>member
-15 VIASTGANFNTN
+15 VLASTGANFNNN

-38 SSSTLHH
+38 SSSSLHH
-45 GHSNIQIPYTITV
+45 GYSKVHVPYAITV

-78 YKDIENKVK
+78 YKDLEDRVK
-87 SVLYFNRGISDIDL
+87 SVLKSDRGISDIDL
-101 RLSKQAEYTVHFK
+101 RLSKQAKYTVYFK
-114 NGTKRVIDLKSGI
+114 NGTKKVIDLKAGI
-127 YTADLINTSDI
+127 YTADLINTSEI
-138 KAISV
+138 KAINI
-143 NVDTKKQPKDKA
+143 NVDTKKQVEDKKKDKA
-155 KANVQVPYTITVN
+155 NYQVPYTITVN

-229 IDLKAG
+229 IDLKSG

-352 VKDVKRIE
+352 AKDVKRIE

-396 DPRVGYKDITKK
+396 DPRVGYKDISKK

-439 KKKVINLN
+439 TKKVININ
-447 SKISQLNLLYVQD
+447 SNISQLNLLYVQD

-468 KTGSKAKADSYV
+468 KTG
-480 PYTIAVNGT
+480 T
-489 STPILSK
+489 
-496 LKISNKQL
+496 
-504 ISYKYLNDKVK
+504 
-515 SVLKNERGISDLD
+515 
-528 LKFAKQ
+528 
-534 AKYTVYFKNGKKQ
+534 
-547 VVNLKSDIFTPNLFS
+547 
-562 AKDILFSAK
+562 
-571 DIKKIDIDVK
+571 
-581 TGSKAKADSY
+581 KAKADSY

-676 DIKKIDIDVKQY
+676 DIKKIDIDLKQY
-688 TKSKKINKS
+688 TKSKKNK
-697 NNVKFP
+697 
-703 VTINKFENIV
+703 
-713 SNEFVFYNA
+713 
-722 SKITINDLSIKL
+722 
-734 KSAIANDQGITKHD
+734 
-748 IELAERAVYK
+748 
-758 VYFKNGS
+758 
-765 SKYVD
+765 
-770 LKTEYK
+770 
-776 DERVFK
+776 
-782 ATDIKKV
+782 
-789 DIELKF
+789 

>member
-15 VIASTGANFNTN
+15 VLASTGANFNNN

-38 SSSTLHH
+38 SSSSLHH
-45 GHSNIQIPYTITV
+45 GYSKVHVPYAITV

-78 YKDIENKVK
+78 YKDLEDRVK
-87 SVLYFNRGISDIDL
+87 SVLKSDRGISDIDL
-101 RLSKQAEYTVHFK
+101 RLSKQAKYTVYFK
-114 NGTKRVIDLKSGI
+114 NGTKKVIDLKAGI
-127 YTADLINTSDI
+127 YTADLINTSEI
-138 KAISV
+138 KAINI
-143 NVDTKKQPKDKA
+143 NVDTKKQVEDKKKDKA
-155 KANVQVPYTITVN
+155 NYQVPYTITVN
-168 GTSQNILSNLTFNK
+168 GTSQNILSSLTFNK

-229 IDLKAG
+229 IDLKSG

-352 VKDVKRIE
+352 AKDVKRIE

-396 DPRVGYKDITKK
+396 DPRVGYKDISKK

-439 KKKVINLN
+439 TKKVININ
-447 SKISQLNLLYVQD
+447 SNISQLNLLYVQD

-468 KTGSKAKADSYV
+468 KTGTKAKAD
-480 PYTIAVNGT
+480 
-489 STPILSK
+489 
-496 LKISNKQL
+496 
-504 ISYKYLNDKVK
+504 
-515 SVLKNERGISDLD
+515 R
-528 LKFAKQ
+528 
-534 AKYTVYFKNGKKQ
+534 
-547 VVNLKSDIFTPNLFS
+547 
-562 AKDILFSAK
+562 
-571 DIKKIDIDVK
+571 
-581 TGSKAKADSY
+581 Y

-688 TKSKKINKS
+688 TKSKKNK
-697 NNVKFP
+697 
-703 VTINKFENIV
+703 
-713 SNEFVFYNA
+713 
-722 SKITINDLSIKL
+722 
-734 KSAIANDQGITKHD
+734 
-748 IELAERAVYK
+748 
-758 VYFKNGS
+758 
-765 SKYVD
+765 
-770 LKTEYK
+770 
-776 DERVFK
+776 
-782 ATDIKKV
+782 
-789 DIELKF
+789 

>member
-15 VIASTGANFNTN
+15 VLASTGANFNNN

-38 SSSTLHH
+38 SSSSLHH
-45 GHSNIQIPYTITV
+45 GYSKVHVPYAITV

-78 YKDIENKVK
+78 YKDLEDRVK
-87 SVLYFNRGISDIDL
+87 SVLKSDRGISDIDL
-101 RLSKQAEYTVHFK
+101 RLSKQAKYTVYFK
-114 NGTKRVIDLKSGI
+114 NGTKKVIDLKAGI
-127 YTADLINTSDI
+127 YTADLINTSEI
-138 KAISV
+138 KAINI
-143 NVDTKKQPKDKA
+143 NVDTKKQVEDKKKDKA
-155 KANVQVPYTITVN
+155 NYQVPYTITVN

-229 IDLKAG
+229 IDLKSG

-311 RGISEQ
+311 RGISGQ

-352 VKDVKRIE
+352 AKDVKRIE

-396 DPRVGYKDITKK
+396 DPRVGYKDISKK

-439 KKKVINLN
+439 TKKVININ
-447 SKISQLNLLYVQD
+447 SNISQLNLLYVQD

-468 KTGSKAKADSYV
+468 KTG
-480 PYTIAVNGT
+480 T
-489 STPILSK
+489 
-496 LKISNKQL
+496 
-504 ISYKYLNDKVK
+504 
-515 SVLKNERGISDLD
+515 
-528 LKFAKQ
+528 
-534 AKYTVYFKNGKKQ
+534 
-547 VVNLKSDIFTPNLFS
+547 
-562 AKDILFSAK
+562 
-571 DIKKIDIDVK
+571 
-581 TGSKAKADSY
+581 KAKADSY

-688 TKSKKINKS
+688 TKSKKNK
-697 NNVKFP
+697 
-703 VTINKFENIV
+703 
-713 SNEFVFYNA
+713 
-722 SKITINDLSIKL
+722 
-734 KSAIANDQGITKHD
+734 
-748 IELAERAVYK
+748 
-758 VYFKNGS
+758 
-765 SKYVD
+765 
-770 LKTEYK
+770 
-776 DERVFK
+776 
-782 ATDIKKV
+782 
-789 DIELKF
+789 

>member
-15 VIASTGANFNTN
+15 VLASTGANFNNN

-38 SSSTLHH
+38 SSSSLHH
-45 GHSNIQIPYTITV
+45 GYSKVHVPYAITV

-78 YKDIENKVK
+78 YKDLEDRVK
-87 SVLYFNRGISDIDL
+87 SVLKSDRGISDIDL
-101 RLSKQAEYTVHFK
+101 RLSKQAKYTVYFK
-114 NGTKRVIDLKSGI
+114 NGTKKVIDLKAGI
-127 YTADLINTSDI
+127 YTADLINTSEI
-138 KAISV
+138 KAINI
-143 NVDTKKQPKDKA
+143 NVDTKKQVEDKKKDKA
-155 KANVQVPYTITVN
+155 NYQVPYTITVN

-229 IDLKAG
+229 IDLKSG

-311 RGISEQ
+311 RGISER

-352 VKDVKRIE
+352 AKDVKRIE

-396 DPRVGYKDITKK
+396 DPRVGYKDISKK

-439 KKKVINLN
+439 TKKVININ
-447 SKISQLNLLYVQD
+447 SNISQLNLLYVQD

-468 KTGSKAKADSYV
+468 KTG
-480 PYTIAVNGT
+480 T
-489 STPILSK
+489 
-496 LKISNKQL
+496 
-504 ISYKYLNDKVK
+504 
-515 SVLKNERGISDLD
+515 
-528 LKFAKQ
+528 
-534 AKYTVYFKNGKKQ
+534 
-547 VVNLKSDIFTPNLFS
+547 
-562 AKDILFSAK
+562 
-571 DIKKIDIDVK
+571 
-581 TGSKAKADSY
+581 KAKADSY

-688 TKSKKINKS
+688 TKSKKNK
-697 NNVKFP
+697 
-703 VTINKFENIV
+703 
-713 SNEFVFYNA
+713 
-722 SKITINDLSIKL
+722 
-734 KSAIANDQGITKHD
+734 
-748 IELAERAVYK
+748 
-758 VYFKNGS
+758 
-765 SKYVD
+765 
-770 LKTEYK
+770 
-776 DERVFK
+776 
-782 ATDIKKV
+782 
-789 DIELKF
+789 

>member
-15 VIASTGANFNTN
+15 VLASTGANFNNN

-38 SSSTLHH
+38 SSSSLHH
-45 GHSNIQIPYTITV
+45 GYSKVHVPYAITV

-65 LSSLTFNKNQNIS
+65 LSNLTFNKNQNIS
-78 YKDIENKVK
+78 YKDLEDRVK
-87 SVLYFNRGISDIDL
+87 SVLKSDRGISDIDL
-101 RLSKQAEYTVHFK
+101 RLSKQAKYTVYFK
-114 NGTKRVIDLKSGI
+114 NGTKKVIDLKAGI
-127 YTADLINTSDI
+127 YTADLINTSEI
-138 KAISV
+138 KAINI
-143 NVDTKKQPKDKA
+143 NVDTKKQVEDKKKDKA
-155 KANVQVPYTITVN
+155 NYQVPYTITVN
-168 GTSQNILSNLTFNK
+168 GQSQNILSSLTFNK

-229 IDLKAG
+229 IDLKSG

-352 VKDVKRIE
+352 AKDVKRIE

-396 DPRVGYKDITKK
+396 DPRVGYKDISKK

-439 KKKVINLN
+439 TKKVININ
-447 SKISQLNLLYVQD
+447 SNISQLNLLYVQD

-468 KTGSKAKADSYV
+468 KTG
-480 PYTIAVNGT
+480 T
-489 STPILSK
+489 
-496 LKISNKQL
+496 
-504 ISYKYLNDKVK
+504 
-515 SVLKNERGISDLD
+515 
-528 LKFAKQ
+528 
-534 AKYTVYFKNGKKQ
+534 
-547 VVNLKSDIFTPNLFS
+547 
-562 AKDILFSAK
+562 
-571 DIKKIDIDVK
+571 
-581 TGSKAKADSY
+581 KAKADSY

-688 TKSKKINKS
+688 TKSKKNK
-697 NNVKFP
+697 
-703 VTINKFENIV
+703 
-713 SNEFVFYNA
+713 
-722 SKITINDLSIKL
+722 
-734 KSAIANDQGITKHD
+734 
-748 IELAERAVYK
+748 
-758 VYFKNGS
+758 
-765 SKYVD
+765 
-770 LKTEYK
+770 
-776 DERVFK
+776 
-782 ATDIKKV
+782 
-789 DIELKF
+789 

>member
-15 VIASTGANFNTN
+15 VLASTGANFNNN

-38 SSSTLHH
+38 SSSSLHH
-45 GHSNIQIPYTITV
+45 GYSKVHVPYAITV

-78 YKDIENKVK
+78 YKDLEDRVK
-87 SVLYFNRGISDIDL
+87 SVLKSDRGISDIDL
-101 RLSKQAEYTVHFK
+101 RLSKQAKYTVYFK
-114 NGTKRVIDLKSGI
+114 NGTKKVIDLKAGI
-127 YTADLINTSDI
+127 YTADLINTSEI
-138 KAISV
+138 KAINI
-143 NVDTKKQPKDKA
+143 NVDTKKQVEDKKKDKA
-155 KANVQVPYTITVN
+155 NYQVPYTITVN

-229 IDLKAG
+229 IDLKSG

-352 VKDVKRIE
+352 AKDVKRIE

-396 DPRVGYKDITKK
+396 DPRVGYKDISKK

-439 KKKVINLN
+439 TKKVININ
-447 SKISQLNLLYVQD
+447 SNISQLNLLYVQD

-468 KTGSKAKADSYV
+468 KTG
-480 PYTIAVNGT
+480 T
-489 STPILSK
+489 
-496 LKISNKQL
+496 
-504 ISYKYLNDKVK
+504 
-515 SVLKNERGISDLD
+515 
-528 LKFAKQ
+528 
-534 AKYTVYFKNGKKQ
+534 
-547 VVNLKSDIFTPNLFS
+547 
-562 AKDILFSAK
+562 
-571 DIKKIDIDVK
+571 
-581 TGSKAKADSY
+581 KAKADSY

-688 TKSKKINKS
+688 TKSKKKNKS

-734 KSAIANDQGITKHD
+734 KSAMANDQGITKHD
-748 IELAERAVYK
+748 IGLAERAVYK

>member
-15 VIASTGANFNTN
+15 VLASTGANFNTN

-45 GHSNIQIPYTITV
+45 GHSKIQVPYTITV

-65 LSSLTFNKNQNIS
+65 LSSLTFNKNQQIS
-78 YKDIENKVK
+78 YKDLENKVK

-114 NGTKRVIDLKSGI
+114 NGTKKVVDLKSGI

-168 GTSQNILSNLTFNK
+168 GISQNILSSLTFNK
-182 NQNIS
+182 NQNVS

-205 TDVDLRLSKQAKY
+205 TDVDLRLSKQAKF

-333 GGKRIL
+333 GGKRVVHF
-339 QLNSKNY
+339 NSKTY
-346 TANLVH
+346 SANLVH
-352 VKDVKRIE
+352 AKDVKKIE
-360 ITVKTGTKAK
+360 VTVKTASKAK
-370 ADRYV
+370 AERYV
-375 PYTIAVNGT
+375 PYSIAVNGT
-384 STPILSDLKFTG
+384 STPNLSDLKFTG

-489 STPILSK
+489 STHILSK

-504 ISYKYLNDKVK
+504 IGYQDLNEKVK
-515 SVLKNERGISDLD
+515 SVLKHDRGINDIE

-534 AKYTVYFKNGKKQ
+534 AKYTIHFKNGKTQ
-547 VVNLKSDIFTPNLFS
+547 VVDLKSDIFT
-562 AKDILFSAK
+562 
-571 DIKKIDIDVK
+571 
-581 TGSKAKADSY
+581 
-591 VPYTIAVNGTSTPI
+591 
-605 LSKLKISNKQL
+605 
-616 ISYKYLNDKVKSVLK
+616 
-631 SERGISD
+631 R
-638 LDLKFAKQ
+638 
-646 AKYTVYF
+646 
-653 KNGKKQVVN
+653 
-662 LKSDIFTPNLFSAK
+662 NLFSAK
-676 DIKKIDIDVKQY
+676 DIKKIDIDVKQH

-722 SKITINDLSIKL
+722 SKITINDLSTKL
-734 KSAIANDQGITKHD
+734 KSAMANDQGITKHD
-748 IELAERAVYK
+748 IGLAERAVYK

-776 DERVFK
+776 DRKVFK